1 MPHGVAAIGTPL
13 APLFDHVVNVVIVV
27 AFVTLYCRYL
37 DTVQCTYIRF
47 CCHAIA
53 AIVTPYDRY

>member
-37 DTVQCTYIRF
+37 DTVYPF
-47 CCHAIA
+47 LLS
-53 AIVTPYDRY
+53 RYCRYCDTV

>member
-37 DTVQCTYIRF
+37 DTV
-47 CCHAIA
+47 
-53 AIVTPYDRY
+53 